1 MTDKP
6 KGYWSSVFFQA
17 TQLMQR
23 RRHMNADTAFWL
35 ARDIVDK
42 NLGSDE
48 RNGEATLSL
57 PFRQDFAAQETFVLA
72 P

>member
-1 MTDKP
+1 MTNKP

-17 TQLMQR
+17 TVLMQR
-23 RRHMNADTAFWL
+23 RRNMNGDTAFWL

-42 NLGSDE
+42 NLGGE
-48 RNGEATLSL
+48 RDGDSALSL
-57 PFRQDFAAQETFVLA
+57 PFRQDFAAQETLVLA

>member
-1 MTDKP
+1 MTNKP

-17 TQLMQR
+17 TVLIQQR
-23 RRHMNADTAFWL
+23 PPMNGDTAFWL

-42 NLGSDE
+42 NLGSSERDDE
-48 RNGEATLSL
+48 ASLSL
-57 PFRQDFAAQETFVLA
+57 PFRQDFTAQETFVLA

>member
-1 MTDKP
+1 MSDKP

-17 TQLMQR
+17 TVLMQR
-23 RRHMNADTAFWL
+23 NGAMNGDTAFWL

-42 NLGSDE
+42 NLGSTRD
-48 RNGEATLSL
+48 GDTALSL
-57 PFRQDFAAQETFVLA
+57 PFRQNFAAQETFVLA

>member
-1 MTDKP
+1 MSDKP

-23 RRHMNADTAFWL
+23 RRHMNGDTAFWL

-42 NLGSDE
+42 NLGGE
-48 RNGEATLSL
+48 REDGDMSLSL

>member
-17 TQLMQR
+17 TMLMQR
-23 RRHMNADTAFWL
+23 KSQLNGDTAFWL
-35 ARDIVDK
+35 ARDIVEK
-42 NLGSDE
+42 NLQSGRDE
-48 RNGEATLSL
+48 QSLSL
-57 PFRQDFAAQETFVLA
+57 PFRQNFAREESFVLA